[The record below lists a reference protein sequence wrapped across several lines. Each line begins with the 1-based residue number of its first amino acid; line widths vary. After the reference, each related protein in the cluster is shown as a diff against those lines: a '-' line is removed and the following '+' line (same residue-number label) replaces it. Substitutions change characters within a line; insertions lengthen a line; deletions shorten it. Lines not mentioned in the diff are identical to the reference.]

1 LVAAHYDLKHI
12 YRLIL
17 NSQVYQLSSI
27 PRTQDRGMGLASPT
41 QNSAL
46 GVSFQPMEH
55 RQDADATAEA
65 NFAFYPLRRLE
76 AEVLIDA
83 LCQITGTTEQYSSP
97 IPEPFTF
104 IPEDLRSI
112 ALADAS
118 ITSAFLE
125 TFGRS
130 PRDTGLESE
139 RNNRPTAAQR
149 LHLLNSSHIQRKIE
163 QSTKLQ
169 FILQGKGKPRE
180 AIDELYLTILSRRP
194 TAEELK
200 TIGAY
205 FQAAGTNRR
214 GAAADLIW
222 ALINSAEFLYRH

>member
-1 LVAAHYDLKHI
+1 VYLEKELVAAHYDLKHV

-17 NSQVYQLSSI
+17 NSQTYQLSSLT
-27 PRTQDRGMGLASPT
+27 R
-41 QNSAL
+41 
-46 GVSFQPMEH
+46 
-55 RQDADATAEA
+55 ADDPKAEA

-83 LCQITGTTEQYSSP
+83 FCQITGTTEQYSSP

-125 TFGRS
+125 KFGRS

-169 FILQGKGKPRE
+169 VLLQNKGKPRDT
-180 AIDELYLTILSRRP
+180 IDGVYLTTLSRFP
-194 TAEELK
+194 TEEEQK
-200 TIGAY
+200 TVGAY
-205 FQAAGTNRR
+205 FQSAGGNRR
-214 GAAADLIW
+214 AAANDLVW

>member
-1 LVAAHYDLKHI
+1 MGIPPMNHRHELGPAQAGNADAAK
-12 YRLIL
+12 
-17 NSQVYQLSSI
+17 SG
-27 PRTQDRGMGLASPT
+27 TA
-41 QNSAL
+41 
-46 GVSFQPMEH
+46 FQAVEH
-55 RQDADATAEA
+55 RQAADATVEGVAPSNTGARARDTATAEA
-65 NFAFYPLRRLE
+65 NFASYPLRRLE

-83 LCQITGTTEQYSSP
+83 LCQITGTTEQYSSL

-104 IPEDLRSI
+104 VPGDLRSI

-118 ITSAFLE
+118 ITSGFLE

-163 QSTKLQ
+163 QSAKLQ
-169 FILQGKGKPRE
+169 AVLQTKGKPRDP
-180 AIDELYLTILSRRP
+180 IDALYLTILSRYP
-194 TAEELK
+194 TSEELK

-205 FQAAGTNRR
+205 FQAAGPNRR
-214 GAAADLIW
+214 AAGVDLVW